1 MERHGSV
8 KREPL
13 EYGGKIKT
21 GHVRFY
27 GGGRSAAPFA
37 PDIYL
42 FFAVCEPIAHL
53 CGSNEQ

>member
-1 MERHGSV
+1 M